1 MQLLIQQ
8 TEGAWEWR
16 ADEACP
22 SAISE
27 LTFNAGSQTLGR
39 EGEEAA
45 EPVSAVRAQT
55 ARSPQS

>member
-1 MQLLIQQ
+1 MQLLSQQ
-8 TEGAWEWR
+8 AEGAWEGR
-16 ADEACP
+16 TDEARQ

-45 EPVSAVRAQT
+45 EPISAVRAQT
-55 ARSPQS
+55 AWTPQS